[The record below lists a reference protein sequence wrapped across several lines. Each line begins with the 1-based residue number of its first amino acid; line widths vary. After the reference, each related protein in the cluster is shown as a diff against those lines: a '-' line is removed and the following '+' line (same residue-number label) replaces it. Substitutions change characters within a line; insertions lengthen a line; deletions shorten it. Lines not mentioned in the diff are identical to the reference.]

1 MVDFDQQKSNIVE
14 QRSVFT
20 ELILNFSSEREL
32 VRDYKLEL
40 LEQAIEEKVEVE
52 KNRVQ
57 AVRDANQDE
66 SVWKSE
72 PEILQL
78 EQCYVDALSVVAPE
92 VDLKG
97 LSALEYCTMCIYY
110 DSQPYPN
117 AWVDQIEE
125 DEEEDF

>member
-1 MVDFDQQKSNIVE
+1 M
-14 QRSVFT
+14 
-20 ELILNFSSEREL
+20 ILNFSSEREL
-32 VRDYKLEL
+32 VRDYRLEL
-40 LEQAIEEKVEVE
+40 LEQAIEEKVEIE

-57 AVRDANQDE
+57 AVRDAKQDE
-66 SVWKSE
+66 TVWKSE

-78 EQCYVDALSVVAPE
+78 EQCYIDALAAVAPE

-125 DEEEDF
+125 DAYEE